1 MDHVLPTPGSRT
13 ILRHGRSGTGFF
25 GDLATMQRL
34 SVWIQS
40 LAQKELP
47 KASVAGF
54 STISSL
60 SSSSPDLDICL
71 QQISQVL
78 Q

>member
-1 MDHVLPTPGSRT
+1 MDQVLPTPGSPAMVGQ
-13 ILRHGRSGTGFF
+13 GRNGTGFF

-34 SVWIQS
+34 SVFQS
-40 LAQKELP
+40 LAQMELP
-47 KASVAGF
+47 KALAAVF
-54 STISSL
+54 STVSSL
-60 SSSSPDLDICL
+60 SSYSPDWDICL